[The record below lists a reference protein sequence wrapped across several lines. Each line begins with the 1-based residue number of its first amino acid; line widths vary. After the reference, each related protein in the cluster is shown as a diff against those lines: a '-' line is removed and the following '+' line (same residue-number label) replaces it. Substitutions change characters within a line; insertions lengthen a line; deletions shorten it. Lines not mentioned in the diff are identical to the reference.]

1 MNRIVKKRK
10 EFQYSC
16 ELWSIFLF
24 LYLLN
29 KIHSMRGI
37 FILLILFVAS
47 ITVQSQTSS
56 EKLIREGVSLH
67 DRGRYNDAIKCYEEA
82 LKVNPT
88 SMSAVYEMSLSYL
101 KLNNNDKAL
110 SLSTK
115 VINANFQ
122 PLLVDAYIVKGTALA
137 NMNKM
142 NEAIKTLNEAITRCG
157 DEYLLHFNLGLSY
170 FNNKDNKMAV
180 FHLRKAIE
188 IDATHAS
195 AFLLYAYA
203 LNDLDLWVQSFYA
216 FHFFLLLEPNTERS
230 KDAFGEMFDI
240 LNARLEPG
248 SERLTPEDEID
259 REWLY
264 KNISLKKT
272 TGTDEASQYSFF
284 VEASKL
290 IFFTVSQMQN
300 DTQSGL
306 LWLFFVPTYEE
317 ILGSGH
323 FDTYCRYVS
332 VAHFP
337 ESLAWWNNN
346 KKQVDNFI
354 EWFEHGQGDA
364 DDGED
369 YGDDSDFEDE
379 SN

>member
-1 MNRIVKKRK
+1 MRK
-10 EFQYSC
+10 IITILVLLFT
-16 ELWSIFLF
+16 SI
-24 LYLLN
+24 
-29 KIHSMRGI
+29 II
-37 FILLILFVAS
+37 QA
-47 ITVQSQTSS
+47 QTSS

-67 DRGRYNDAIKCYEEA
+67 DKGRYKDAITCYEEA

-101 KLNNNDKAL
+101 KLKNNDKAL
-110 SLSTK
+110 ALSSK

-142 NEAIKTLNEAITRCG
+142 NEAIKTLNEAIVRCG

-170 FNNKDNKMAV
+170 FNNKDNKMAAY
-180 FHLRKAIE
+180 HLRKAIE

-203 LNDLDLWVQSFYA
+203 LNDLDQWVQSFYA

-230 KDAFGEMFDI
+230 KDAFGEMVDI
-240 LNARLEPG
+240 LNMKLEPG
-248 SERLTPEDEID
+248 SIRLTPEDGID

-264 KNISLKKT
+264 KNIQLKKPK
-272 TGTDEASQYSFF
+272 GTDSASQYSYF

-290 IFFTVSQMQN
+290 VFFTISQMQN

-306 LWLFFVPTYEE
+306 LWFFFVPTYEE

-332 VAHFP
+332 VAYFP

-346 KKQVDNFI
+346 KTQVDNFI
-354 EWFEHGQGDA
+354 EWFEHGQGVDEEA
-364 DDGED
+364 DF
-369 YGDDSDFEDE
+369 GDDSDLEE
-379 SN
+379 GTN